1 MQPLMEKLGSKLS
14 SSEVKVQKKA
24 ITFIAVIAG
33 QALRALIY
41 QKSDLTL
48 NRLDEIRRWMMLSHR
63 TTVI

>member
-48 NRLDEIRRWMMLSHR
+48 NRLDEICRWMMLSHR